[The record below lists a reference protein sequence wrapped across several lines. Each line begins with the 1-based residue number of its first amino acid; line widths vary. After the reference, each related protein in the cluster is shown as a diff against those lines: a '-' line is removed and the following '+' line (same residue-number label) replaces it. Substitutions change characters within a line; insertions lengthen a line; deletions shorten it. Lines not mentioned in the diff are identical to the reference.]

1 MASASLG
8 IWRSDRLVRI
18 GEFEKQCASTSS
30 LSPPNVSLEEE
41 NLRGLIMLLSA
52 HFQGF
57 CRDLYTECTMILS
70 ARIRNGAI
78 KVLFQEQFTAHRRL
92 DQGNPNLESI
102 RKDFERFGFT
112 LDLPA
117 ADPANNPSRITHLG
131 LLNRLRNVAAHDGR
145 VPPGG
150 IPRLVTI
157 QGWRDSCDGLARSL
171 DVVMYNK
178 LHSLLGKP
186 PWKP

>member
-1 MASASLG
+1 MPSMALG
-8 IWRSDRLVRI
+8 IWQTKRLAGI
-18 GEFEKQCASTSS
+18 GEFEKQCAA
-30 LSPPNVSLEEE
+30 VSALATPSAQLEDE

-57 CRDLYTECTMILS
+57 CRDLYTECTMVLS
-70 ARIRNGAI
+70 ARIKNPGIRI
-78 KVLFQEQFTAHRRL
+78 LFQEQFTANRKL
-92 DQGNPNLESI
+92 DQGNPNLENL

-117 ADPANNPSRITHLG
+117 VDPVDNPPRITHLG
-131 LLNRLRNVAAHDGR
+131 KLNKLRNVAAHHGH

-150 IPRLVTI
+150 IPNLATI
-157 QGWRDSCDGLARSL
+157 QSWRISCEGLATSL
-171 DVVMYNK
+171 DGVMYNE
-178 LHSLLGKP
+178 LLARLGKR